1 MNEIK
6 FEGPIGLTRPG
17 RSWPWKDSSVTRV
30 QTARQ
35 AGGTT
40 RLVLRQTWPVRGGRG
55 WVGTEGLTR
64 MGHVIKEALQKDC
77 SSCPAEKSVEKVISG
92 CHETS

>member
-1 MNEIK
+1 MERLK
-6 FEGPIGLTRPG
+6 CDQSTDSKAG
-17 RSWPWKDSSVTRV
+17 RRHD
-30 QTARQ
+30 Q
-35 AGGTT
+35 AGLETD
-40 RLVLRQTWPVRGGRG
+40 VASEGGRG